1 MVNAGLWV
9 RLANYKRS
17 EHKET
22 RNHFGASTG
31 TKIENMTEV
40 RLPSDWVQ
48 FLNVRD
54 FLVWVEDQGINPDDW
69 DVKTE
74 DASLDMILSFSRDEY
89 ATLFK
94 LRFGYGALH

>member
-1 MVNAGLWV
+1 M
-9 RLANYKRS
+9 YKEWLSFSALR
-17 EHKET
+17 
-22 RNHFGASTG
+22 RG
-31 TKIENMTEV
+31 TKNMIEV

-54 FLVWVEDQGINPDDW
+54 FLVWVDDQGIDHNDW

-74 DASLDMILSFSRDEY
+74 DGSLDLILSFQCEEY

-94 LRFGYGALH
+94 LRFGA